1 MGNSLVPQL
10 KLGNSD
16 LETPASCF
24 PKLELRFAVP
34 NLEIGNQQNQ
44 TIRLCAEII
53 YGFPFIALPIKQ
65 YYYLSITHK
74 QVITMRVTSKGQV
87 TITQNVREDMG
98 ILPAETEI
106 EFQQDENGRWYINK
120 TPSSKKKTSRFRTA
134 HKAGNLTMSTD
145 DIMALTRG

>member
-1 MGNSLVPQL
+1 MQNERPDSIVLLRYIEATCSSMWWVEKCCSRADLQDFFTAPQL
-10 KLGNSD
+10 FLGNKQD
-16 LETPASCF
+16 LTS
-24 PKLELRFAVP
+24 L
-34 NLEIGNQQNQ
+34 
-44 TIRLCAEII
+44 
-53 YGFPFIALPIKQ
+53 IALPMIK

-87 TITQNVREDMG
+87 TIPQNVRENMG

-120 TPSSKKKTSRFRTA
+120 TQSSKKKASRFRTA